1 MFNVDTKIAGFDD
14 ELNDA
19 IKKEIKRQEEH
30 VELIASENYA
40 SPRVLEAQGSVLTN
54 KYAEGYPAKRYYG
67 GCENVDVAEQL
78 AIDRLKEIYQCDY
91 ANVQPHSGSQANAA
105 VYLALLN
112 AGDTILGMSLD
123 AGGHLTHGSKVNFSG
138 KLFNAIQY
146 GIDDNGLLDYDEIEK
161 LAIKHKPKM
170 LIGGFSAY
178 SQIIDW
184 ERMSEI
190 AKKINAYYVVDMAH
204 VSGLVAADVYPSP
217 VPFADAVTSTT
228 HKTLRGP
235 RGGIIICKSN
245 PELEKKFNSLVF
257 PGTQGGPLMHV
268 IAAKAVAF
276 KEALEPEFKEYMK
289 QVVINA
295 DVLAKTIIERG
306 YDIVSGGTKN
316 HLMLVSLVKQG
327 LTGKAADAAL
337 HKANITVNKNSVP
350 NDPQS
355 PFVTSGIRLGTAAIT
370 TRGFLEQETKIL
382 GNLICDVL
390 DDIENEGVIT
400 SVKEKILNL
409 TSQHPVYSTSKKAV
423 A

>member
-1 MFNVDTKIAGFDD
+1 LPFFNLENYSI
-14 ELNDA
+14 E
-19 IKKEIKRQEEH
+19 KKEILQNRLDLIKKN
-30 VELIASENYA
+30 ELKFKKDMLLKNIFLLMPVNYIENY
-40 SPRVLEAQGSVLTN
+40 
-54 KYAEGYPAKRYYG
+54 
-67 GCENVDVAEQL
+67 
-78 AIDRLKEIYQCDY
+78 
-91 ANVQPHSGSQANAA
+91 
-105 VYLALLN
+105 
-112 AGDTILGMSLD
+112 
-123 AGGHLTHGSKVNFSG
+123 KV
-138 KLFNAIQY
+138 I
-146 GIDDNGLLDYDEIEK
+146 YDEIEK
-161 LAIKHKPKM
+161 LAIEHKPKM

-178 SQIIDW
+178 SQVIDW
-184 ERMSEI
+184 ERMSKI
-190 AKKINAYYVVDMAH
+190 AKQVNAYFLVDMAH
-204 VSGLVAADVYPSP
+204 VSGLVAGGVYPSP
-217 VPFADAVTSTT
+217 VPYADVVTSTT

-276 KEALEPEFKEYMK
+276 KEALEPAFKTYMK
-289 QVVINA
+289 QVVTNA
-295 DVLAKTIIERG
+295 DMLAKTIIERG

-370 TRGFLEQETKIL
+370 TRGFKEAETKVL

-390 DDIENEGVIT
+390 DDIDDESKIE
-400 SVKEKILNL
+400 SVREKVLNL
-409 TSQHPVYSTSKKAV
+409 TSQYPVYSANKKAV

>member
-1 MFNVDTKIAGFDD
+1 MFDVDMKIAGFDD
-14 ELNDA
+14 ELNDS
-19 IKKEIKRQEEH
+19 INKEIIRQEEH

-54 KYAEGYPAKRYYG
+54 KYAEGYPYKRYYG
-67 GCENVDVAEQL
+67 GCENVDIAEQL
-78 AIDRLKEIYQCDY
+78 AIDRLKEIYGADY

-105 VYLALLN
+105 VYLALLS

-146 GIDDNGLLDYDEIEK
+146 GIDENGMLDYDEIEK
-161 LAIKHKPKM
+161 LAVEHKPKM

-178 SQIIDW
+178 SQVIDW
-184 ERMSEI
+184 ERMSKI
-190 AKKINAYYVVDMAH
+190 AKKVNAYFVVDMAH
-204 VSGLVAADVYPSP
+204 VSGLVAGGVYPSP
-217 VPFADAVTSTT
+217 VPFADVVTSTT

-276 KEALEPEFKEYMK
+276 KEALEPEFKDYMK
-289 QVVINA
+289 QVVLNA
-295 DVLAKTIIERG
+295 DLLAKTIISRG

-337 HKANITVNKNSVP
+337 HRANITVNKNSVP

-370 TRGFLEQETKIL
+370 TRGFKEAETTIL

-390 DDIENEGVIT
+390 DDIEDESKIA

-409 TSQHPVYSTSKKAV
+409 TSQFPVYSKNKKAV